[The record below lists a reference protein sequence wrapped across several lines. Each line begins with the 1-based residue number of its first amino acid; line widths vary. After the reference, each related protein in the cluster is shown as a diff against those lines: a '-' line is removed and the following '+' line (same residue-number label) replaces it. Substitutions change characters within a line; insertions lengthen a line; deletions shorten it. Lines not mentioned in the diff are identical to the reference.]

1 MSLKVQRAREWL
13 ARKSRNPRNAYP
25 MATVVYYGP
34 TDRLASKVV
43 AAVVRGETDESA
55 PLERWLI
62 NTGDIRQDSAVLLD
76 LVTWL
81 KRYAVQQ
88 VFVTPRIAGC
98 PHEEGI
104 DYPEGQPCPQCP
116 FWANRVR
123 FIDELGSENASSEL
137 DVSDPEA
144 TSLVYSAH
152 CQHYVHEGVTL
163 DVQIYRGPS
172 FFGRC
177 RTRGSR
183 RLAMTERRLNDRAR
197 GGAGKWVVTMPVG
210 PVHPG
215 TAELIVEYLEH
226 AGHGEDPGVGLFR
239 SLRENVRSGN
249 VRCGRRP
256 RPMRLI
262 TRPTLPRSKNGWGM
276 RT

>member
-43 AAVVRGETDESA
+43 AAVVRGDTDKSA
-55 PLERWLI
+55 PLERWFVDA
-62 NTGDIRQDSAVLLD
+62 GDIRQDSAVLLD

-104 DYPEGQPCPQCP
+104 DYAEGQPCPACP

-123 FIDELGSENASSEL
+123 FIDELAPEDADDLG
-137 DVSDPEA
+137 VPDPEA
-144 TSLVYSAH
+144 ISLLYSEH
-152 CQHYVHEGVTL
+152 CQHYVHEGKTL
-163 DVQIYRGPS
+163 DVQIYRGPQEGWALEVVNEAGTS
-172 FFGRC
+172 TVWDDRFDSDGAAWAEFLRTLQDEGIEAFGD
-177 RTRGSR
+177 G
-183 RLAMTERRLNDRAR
+183 
-197 GGAGKWVVTMPVG
+197 
-210 PVHPG
+210 
-215 TAELIVEYLEH
+215 
-226 AGHGEDPGVGLFR
+226 
-239 SLRENVRSGN
+239 
-249 VRCGRRP
+249 
-256 RPMRLI
+256 
-262 TRPTLPRSKNGWGM
+262 
-276 RT
+276 